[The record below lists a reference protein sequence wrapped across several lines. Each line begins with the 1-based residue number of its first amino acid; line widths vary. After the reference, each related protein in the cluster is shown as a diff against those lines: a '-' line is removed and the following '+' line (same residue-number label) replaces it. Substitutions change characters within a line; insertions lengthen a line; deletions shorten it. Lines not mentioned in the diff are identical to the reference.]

1 MTVGGSFKSLY
12 GTMKTLFVCTL
23 LMILLVV
30 VFFKYLRLS
39 HITRLTEWTGRP
51 LSTRT
56 KSEEAILPPGWKK
69 GAYVNNV

>member
-1 MTVGGSFKSLY
+1 MTGGGPFKSLY

-23 LMILLVV
+23 LMIVLVV
-30 VFFKYLRLS
+30 LFFKYLRLS
-39 HITRLTEWTGRP
+39 HVTRLTEWTGRP

>member
-1 MTVGGSFKSLY
+1 MTEGEAFKSLY
-12 GTMKTLFVCTL
+12 GTMKTLFVCIL

-69 GAYVNNV
+69 GAYVN

>member
-1 MTVGGSFKSLY
+1 
-12 GTMKTLFVCTL
+12 MKTLFVCTL

-39 HITRLTEWTGRP
+39 HVTRLTQWTGRP

-69 GAYVNNV
+69 GAYINNV

>member
-1 MTVGGSFKSLY
+1 MTECGAFKSLY
-12 GTMKTLFVCTL
+12 GTMKTFFVCTL
-23 LMILLVV
+23 LIIVLVV
-30 VFFKYLRLS
+30 VLFKYLRLS

-69 GAYVNNV
+69 GAYVN

>member
-1 MTVGGSFKSLY
+1 
-12 GTMKTLFVCTL
+12 MKTLFVCTL

-39 HITRLTEWTGRP
+39 HLTHLTEWTGRP

-69 GAYVNNV
+69 GAYVN

>member
-1 MTVGGSFKSLY
+1 MCEGEPFKSLY

-30 VFFKYLRLS
+30 VFFKYIRIS
-39 HITRLTEWTGRP
+39 HLTRLTEWTGRP

-69 GAYVNNV
+69 GAYVN

>member
-1 MTVGGSFKSLY
+1 MTEGEAFKSLY
-12 GTMKTLFVCTL
+12 GTMKTLFVCIL

-30 VFFKYLRLS
+30 LFFKYLRLS

-69 GAYVNNV
+69 GAYVN